1 MCSPLDGATAEK
13 SASRRLLDERRSL
26 VMELME
32 REGMFPTSELDLF
45 EFLTIAF
52 VQTTPWLC
60 SKHYTRACSTQ
71 NRHCK

>member
-32 REGMFPTSELDLF
+32 REGMFPTSESHHF
-45 EFLTIAF
+45 
-52 VQTTPWLC
+52 
-60 SKHYTRACSTQ
+60 
-71 NRHCK
+71 